1 MAEYAVSE
9 MFAARTQMREPVLP
23 FEALCIAAI
32 VALCWI
38 NAARFIV

>member
-1 MAEYAVSE
+1 MAEFAISG
-9 MFAARTQMREPVLP
+9 MFAGRVQMREPVLP

-38 NAARFIV
+38 NAVRFIV